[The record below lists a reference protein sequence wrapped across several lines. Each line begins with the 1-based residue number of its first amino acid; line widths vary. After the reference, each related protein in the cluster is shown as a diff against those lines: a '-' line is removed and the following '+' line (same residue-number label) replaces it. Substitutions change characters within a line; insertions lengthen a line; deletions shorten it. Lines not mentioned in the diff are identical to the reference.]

1 MEIDRR
7 IGDGMAA
14 RRREGVMP
22 VTAFLPE
29 AQGFIMILKSRRPLL
44 LAAVLMLATP
54 ATFATAQAA
63 THHHGESLS
72 HRQAAQCGHMH
83 GHARHSCEARVAHDW
98 NRHHH

>member
-1 MEIDRR
+1 
-7 IGDGMAA
+7 
-14 RRREGVMP
+14 
-22 VTAFLPE
+22 
-29 AQGFIMILKSRRPLL
+29 MILKSRRPLL

-63 THHHGESLS
+63 SPHHHGESLQ

-83 GHARHSCEARVAHDW
+83 GHARHSCEVRVSHDW